1 MLMVWVGPHPPFSI
15 RPQPMLGSDR
25 DMRLFLLYLGIF
37 PFDYGD
43 QAILLFAGL
52 WGLRWKVRVY
62 V

>member
-1 MLMVWVGPHPPFSI
+1 
-15 RPQPMLGSDR
+15 MLGSDR